1 MKTKPTN
8 VPRGS
13 VISGTAHCYSRHRHR
28 RINPT
33 ARYTSLAMSP
43 LDRDEG
49 RRGRRGLSREV
60 YKTTRRHPVASSKG
74 GCRRS
79 QSSPPNGRISSRAVH
94 GRPKEPGEYDVVTS
108 IPRPGA
114 IDECAIA
121 VKAARLVSTRG
132 QADGMLVDCLPWM
145 EGRNRDC
152 EPVPPQEMNASIA
165 RTHQFNGFLGSS
177 VVNLWPYLSGPPEG
191 ISTQVYIN
199 PCECTR
205 EHPSHGHCQRSEAVV
220 SGSPIVKGEGPRE

>member
-33 ARYTSLAMSP
+33 ARYTSLAMSL

-49 RRGRRGLSREV
+49 RRERRGLSREV

-108 IPRPGA
+108 IPRHGA

-121 VKAARLVSTRG
+121 STNRLLMALSRQLDWSRHEDKRTGCLLIVCPGWRAGIEIVS
-132 QADGMLVDCLPWM
+132 LF
-145 EGRNRDC
+145 
-152 EPVPPQEMNASIA
+152 PP
-165 RTHQFNGFLGSS
+165 R
-177 VVNLWPYLSGPPEG
+177 
-191 ISTQVYIN
+191 
-199 PCECTR
+199 R
-205 EHPSHGHCQRSEAVV
+205 
-220 SGSPIVKGEGPRE
+220 